1 MRCAYFDFRKAWVG
15 RFRSPFLSAWG
26 GLNVRRA
33 RGWAALL
40 RVRGPVPHRPAL
52 LQTHPGLEVE
62 RRGRALGASSGEVD
76 GGGGLG

>member
-1 MRCAYFDFRKAWVG
+1 MHILIFGKLGSEGFVLL
-15 RFRSPFLSAWG
+15 FSAWG
-26 GLNVRRA
+26 GVNVRRA